1 MFRSL
6 FAGVLAGLLLAAA
19 PKTPL
24 AAQSLGIT
32 PYAGYMKFGSMV
44 DGPFGTNVRAA
55 GAPVYGAELQLGLVP
70 GLALVGNVAYAK
82 SDLQIGAP
90 VIGGLSVGESSAL
103 MYDAGLRLHLPLG
116 GLIGGFSP
124 FVQAG
129 AGAMRQEVRV
139 APAATHSTDF
149 AYNVGGGVDLGLA
162 PRVGLQLMVKDSI
175 GKFDAQDATSLNLD
189 SRTAHNWTV
198 SAGLRLG
205 L

>member
-1 MFRSL
+1 MLRSL
-6 FAGVLAGLLLAAA
+6 SAGVLAGLLLAAA
-19 PKTPL
+19 PKAPL

-32 PYAGYMKFGSMV
+32 PYAGYMKFGSLV
-44 DGPFGTNVRAA
+44 DGPFGTSVHGA

-82 SDLQIGAP
+82 SNLEIGAP
-90 VIGGLSVGESSAL
+90 LIGGVSVGENSAL

-116 GLIGGFSP
+116 GLLGGFSP

-139 APAATHSTDF
+139 APAATHSTNL
-149 AYNVGGGVDLGLA
+149 AYNVGGGVDMGLA
-162 PRVGLQLMVKDSI
+162 PGLGLQLMVKDYI
-175 GKFDAQDATSLNLD
+175 GKFDAREATSLNLG
-189 SRTAHNWTV
+189 TGTTHNWTV
-198 SAGLRLG
+198 SAGVRLG

>member
-1 MFRSL
+1 MLRSL
-6 FAGVLAGLLLAAA
+6 SAGALAGLLFAAA
-19 PKTPL
+19 PKAPL

-32 PYAGYMKFGSMV
+32 PYAGYMKFGSLM
-44 DGPFGTNVRAA
+44 DGPFGTNIRGA

-82 SDLQIGAP
+82 SDLELGAP
-90 VIGGLSVGESSAL
+90 LVGGLSVGENSAL

-139 APAATHSTDF
+139 APAATHSTNL
-149 AYNVGGGVDLGLA
+149 AYNVGGGVDLGLV
-162 PRVGLQLMVKDSI
+162 PRLGLQLMVKDYI
-175 GKFDAQDATSLNLD
+175 GKFDARKATSLNLD
-189 SRTAHNWTV
+189 TGTTHNWMV

-205 L
+205 I

>member
-24 AAQSLGIT
+24 AAQTLGIT
-32 PYAGYMKFGSMV
+32 PYAGYMKFGNMV

-103 MYDAGLRLHLPLG
+103 MYDAGLRLHLP
-116 GLIGGFSP
+116 
-124 FVQAG
+124 
-129 AGAMRQEVRV
+129 
-139 APAATHSTDF
+139 
-149 AYNVGGGVDLGLA
+149 
-162 PRVGLQLMVKDSI
+162 
-175 GKFDAQDATSLNLD
+175 
-189 SRTAHNWTV
+189 
-198 SAGLRLG
+198 
-205 L
+205 

>member
-1 MFRSL
+1 MLRSL
-6 FAGVLAGLLLAAA
+6 FAGALAGLLLAAA
-19 PKTPL
+19 PKAPL

-32 PYAGYMKFGSMV
+32 PYAGYMKFGSLM
-44 DGPFGTNVRAA
+44 DGPFGTNVRGA

-82 SDLQIGAP
+82 SDLEIGAP
-90 VIGGLSVGESSAL
+90 LIGGLSVGENSAL

-139 APAATHSTDF
+139 APAATHSTNLT
-149 AYNVGGGVDLGLA
+149 YNVGGGIDLGLA
-162 PRVGLQLMVKDSI
+162 PRLGLQLMVKDYI
-175 GKFDAQDATSLNLD
+175 GKFDAREATSLNLD
-189 SRTAHNWTV
+189 TGTTHDWTV

-205 L
+205 I

>member
-6 FAGVLAGLLLAAA
+6 TAGAMAGLLLAAA
-19 PKTPL
+19 PKAPL

-32 PYAGYMKFGSMV
+32 PYAGYMKFGSMMN
-44 DGPFGTNVRAA
+44 GPLGTDVRAA

-90 VIGGLSVGESSAL
+90 LVGGLSVGESSAL

-129 AGAMRQEVRV
+129 AGAIRQEVRL
-139 APAATHSTDF
+139 APAATHATDF
-149 AYNVGGGVDLGLA
+149 AYNVGGGVDLGIA
-162 PRVGLQLMVKDSI
+162 PRVGLQLMVKDYI
-175 GKFDAQDATSLNLD
+175 GKFDAREATNLNLD
-189 SRTAHNWTV
+189 GNTSHNWTV